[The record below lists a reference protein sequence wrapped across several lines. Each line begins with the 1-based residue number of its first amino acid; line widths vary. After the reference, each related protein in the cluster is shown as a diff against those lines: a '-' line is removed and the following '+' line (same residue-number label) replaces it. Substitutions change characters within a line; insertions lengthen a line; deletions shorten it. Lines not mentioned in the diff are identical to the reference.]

1 MIGGMIR
8 LLPPLLFTAAL
19 AHIGAAW
26 AQAPEP
32 VETLEVT
39 TTRITV
45 PWIESPSGIG
55 VVDANA
61 LIGEP
66 GLALDE
72 ALERIP
78 GLYPQSTYNLNQGLR
93 LSIRGFGSR
102 AAFGVRGIRV
112 YVDDVP
118 LTMPDGQTDLDA
130 LDLALLERVE
140 VLRGPSSALY
150 GNGAGGVVSVTT
162 RDQPAGQFGRVDA
175 TVGEFG
181 ERRLRGEVGGSTDTV
196 SGLVSVAHREL
207 DGHRDNMAADSL
219 IGSGRVTAQLG
230 AGTLAVSLATL
241 DIDAED
247 PAALTRAE
255 LAMDRSLA
263 NPGAV
268 NFAVRESIRQ
278 ERLGAIWRA
287 PLGETTDYRLRGW
300 AGERDF
306 ANRLPFAGGGQT
318 AFERQF
324 AGVGTQLNHRLAW
337 GPVAQTVSVGADVET
352 QRDARQRFDNSPGG
366 VRGDETLSQDERAR
380 GAGAYVS
387 NRLVWGRT
395 LADVGIRYDRVRLSV
410 NDAFVSDGDDSGR
423 REFNRV
429 SGNVGLGY
437 QLSEHDL
444 LFVRYGTGFETPA
457 NNELANPAGGGF
469 NPALG
474 PSAARNVELGIKR
487 DTATLRAEL
496 VVYRIRNDDELVRFE
511 LDDQPGRSFFRN
523 AGITDRDGVE
533 ASLSWDVAAPLTA
546 TLVYSY
552 NDFRFRRYQ
561 LGADDF
567 AGNEIPGIPNQQL
580 FAELALR
587 PAPAW
592 TAKLQVA
599 AQGRLFAND
608 ANTERVAGYVTSH
621 ARLAWTGRFAAAT
634 VSPYVAL
641 NNIFDTEYHDN
652 IRANASF
659 GRFFEPAPGRVLC
672 GGVSITF

>member
-1 MIGGMIR
+1 MIR
-8 LLPPLLFTAAL
+8 SLPTSLFAAISL
-19 AHIGAAW
+19 TGVAW
-26 AQAPEP
+26 AEAPEP

-39 TTRITV
+39 TTRITA
-45 PWIESPSGIG
+45 PWIASPTGIG
-55 VVDANA
+55 VVEAEA
-61 LIGEP
+61 LTGEP

-162 RDQPAGQFGRVDA
+162 RDQPVGQFGRVDA
-175 TVGEFG
+175 TVGELG
-181 ERRLRGEVGGSTDTV
+181 ERRLRGELGGATDTV

-230 AGTLAVSLATL
+230 PGILAVSLATL

-255 LAMDRSLA
+255 LAMDRSMA

-278 ERLGAIWRA
+278 ERLGATWRA
-287 PLGETTDYRLRGW
+287 PLGEATDYRVRSW

-318 AFERQF
+318 TFDRQF
-324 AGVGTQLNHRLAW
+324 AGLGAQLDHRLAW
-337 GPVAQTVSVGADVET
+337 GPVVHTFSVGADLET
-352 QRDARQRFDNSPGG
+352 QHDERQRFDNSPGG
-366 VRGDETLSQDERAR
+366 ARGDQTLQQDERAR
-380 GAGAYVS
+380 GLGAYVS
-387 NRLVWGRT
+387 NRLVWGRA

-410 NDAFVSDGDDSGR
+410 SDTFLTDGDDSGS

-437 QLSEHDL
+437 QLTEQDL

-469 NPALG
+469 NPELG

-533 ASLSWDVAAPLTA
+533 ASLSWEVAAPLTA

-592 TAKLQVA
+592 TAKLQA
-599 AQGRLFAND
+599 TAQGRLFAND
-608 ANTERVAGYVTSH
+608 ANTERVAGHVTSH
-621 ARLAWTGRFAAAT
+621 ARLAWTGRFATAT

-641 NNIFDTEYHDN
+641 NNVFDIEYNDN
-652 IRANASF
+652 IRANAGF
-659 GRFFEPAPGRVLC
+659 GRFFEPAPGRVLIS
-672 GGVSITF
+672 GISVTF